1 MVSPSSGS
9 YLTVFA
15 ADVARPNTSNLN
27 YTPGQGP
34 VSNAVTASLSA
45 DGNIDVYNHL
55 GSVDVIID
63 INGYYVP
70 SASGPAGST
79 GSVGSAGPVSA
90 SCIAL
95 IRWDTCNKP
104 TATVPVGTYPRGVAF
119 DGTNIWVANYVSG
132 TVSKVDPVSNT
143 VTATVTVGT
152 YPEGVAIDGTNIWVT
167 NRGSGTVSKI
177 DPVSNA
183 VTATVTVGDNPQGVV
198 FDGTNIWVTA
208 SMLFFNPGTVSRIDP
223 VSNTVTGTVT
233 VGVDPVWVAF
243 DGTNIWVTNVGS
255 GTVSKIR
262 V

>member
-1 MVSPSSGS
+1 MGERHTPVGAGETVRLAVWGTNGGCTIPVAATGIAASVTVVSPSSGS

-45 DGNIDVYNHL
+45 DGNIDVYNHQ

-104 TATVPVGTYPRGVAF
+104 TATVPVGTYPWGVAF
-119 DGTNIWVANYVSG
+119 DGTNIWVANS
-132 TVSKVDPVSNT
+132 D
-143 VTATVTVGT
+143 
-152 YPEGVAIDGTNIWVT
+152 
-167 NRGSGTVSKI
+167 SGTVSKI
-177 DPVSNA
+177 DPVSTL
-183 VTATVTVGDNPQGVV
+183 VTATVTVGTGPYSVA
-198 FDGTNIWVTA
+198 FDGTNIWVA
-208 SMLFFNPGTVSRIDP
+208 NSDSGTVSKINP
-223 VSNTVTGTVT
+223 VSNAVTATVN
-233 VGVDPVWVAF
+233 VGSYPRGVAF
-243 DGTNIWVTNVGS
+243 DGTNIWVTNSGT